1 MNAWKIT
8 ALVVFI
14 AGFTLVVLGGIY
26 NPYTNVVDLPSGGFR
41 GIGFNMYAGE
51 VVNYHLTSL
60 ERFTVYIMN
69 STEFHKL
76 MNNGTFNGS
85 YYTQTGKNMNLEFKA
100 PQKDVY
106 YIVIAN
112 FNSQSSI
119 EVDFVYRK
127 GMSMPLFLGGS
138 IIVAISIVV
147 LLIDLY
153 GSKQVNKN
161 RVCPGCGRE
170 VSEEW
175 NYCPY
180 CRYELR
186 DDKK

>member
-1 MNAWKIT
+1 VNAWKLT
-8 ALVVFI
+8 ALVVFM
-14 AGFTLVVLGGIY
+14 AGLTLVILGGVY
-26 NPYTNVVDLPSGGFR
+26 NPYTDVVNLPQGGFR
-41 GIGFNMYAGE
+41 GIGFNMYEGE
-51 VVNYHLTSL
+51 TVSYHLSSL

-85 YYTQTGKNMNLEFKA
+85 YYTHTGKNMNLEFKA
-100 PQKDVY
+100 PKDDVY

-112 FNSQSSI
+112 FNSQGGI
-119 EVDFVYRK
+119 EVDFAYRK

-138 IIVAISIVV
+138 IIVVISIII
-147 LLIDLY
+147 LIIDLMNV
-153 GSKQVNKN
+153 KKVNKN
-161 RVCPGCGRE
+161 KVCPECGRE

-180 CRYELR
+180 CRHELR
-186 DDKK
+186 GDEK

>member
-1 MNAWKIT
+1 
-8 ALVVFI
+8 
-14 AGFTLVVLGGIY
+14 
-26 NPYTNVVDLPSGGFR
+26 
-41 GIGFNMYAGE
+41 
-51 VVNYHLTSL
+51 
-60 ERFTVYIMN
+60 
-69 STEFHKL
+69 
-76 MNNGTFNGS
+76 
-85 YYTQTGKNMNLEFKA
+85 
-100 PQKDVY
+100 
-106 YIVIAN
+106 
-112 FNSQSSI
+112 
-119 EVDFVYRK
+119 
-127 GMSMPLFLGGS
+127 MPLFLGGS

-153 GSKQVNKN
+153 NSKQVNKN